1 MKSISN
7 IISLALKECQPSA
20 EDVEKLTKIA
30 IETKSV
36 VSCYISPKVVDVVFG
51 GSFAKGT
58 WLKDEV
64 DIDIFIKI
72 DNSVN
77 DKEFGQLG
85 EQVGLQS
92 LKGYNPYLRY
102 SDHPYVEAV
111 INGIRV
117 NVVPCYD
124 VLKGKWQSA
133 ADRSPFHTEYI
144 KHNLDDEQRNQVR
157 LLKKFL
163 KSVGIYGADI
173 ATGGF
178 SGYVSEVMILKYGT
192 FESVLHAMSNIGVEN
207 NVISIDKSDEYSAKN
222 FKSQLIIIDPID
234 HRRNLGTAI
243 SAESVGKLVLAARSF
258 LAKPSFDFFIKNEK
272 EFAGNYEGLYP
283 NLVIIEFSYKRRSPD
298 VVWGQLKRS
307 LNAISKQLELANF
320 EVIRS
325 ICVTD
330 QLETAVFVFLLD
342 SVTLSAYT
350 EKIGPKIFM
359 KKETANFILKN
370 QKKSLITWVDSEMR
384 VSTLIQRETT
394 NAKHFLKL
402 LLTNKIESTGITK
415 GLRGDIQRLFRIY
428 SGDEQKI
435 NGLAKEAVRDL
446 ITSDQRIL

>member
-7 IISLALKECQPSA
+7 IISQALKQCQPSA

-30 IETKSV
+30 IETKSL
-36 VSCYISPKVVDVVFG
+36 VSRYISPKVVDVVFG

-77 DKEFGQLG
+77 DKEFGHLG

-124 VLKGKWQSA
+124 VLKGKWKSA

-144 KHNLDDEQRNQVR
+144 KNNLDDDQRNQVR

-178 SGYVSEVMILKYGT
+178 SGYVAEIMILKYGM

-207 NVISIDKSDEYSAKN
+207 NVISIDKPDEYSIKN
-222 FKSQLIIIDPID
+222 FESQLIIIDPID

-243 SAESVGKLVLAARSF
+243 SAESVGKLGTLPDHSWQSH
-258 LAKPSFDFFIKNEK
+258 LLIFFIKNEK
-272 EFAGNYEGLYP
+272 SSLEIMRGLYP

-298 VVWGQLKRS
+298 VIWGQLKRS

-320 EVIRS
+320 KVIRS

-330 QLETAVFVFLLD
+330 QQETAVFVFLLD

-359 KKETANFILKN
+359 RKETANFILIN
-370 QKKSLITWVDSEMR
+370 REKSLITWVDNEMR

-402 LLTNKIESTGITK
+402 LLTKKIESTGITN
-415 GLRGDIQRLFRIY
+415 GLKGDIQRLFRIY
-428 SGDEQKI
+428 SGDDQKI